1 MSLAS
6 RPYGSCSALE
16 FYLNSSAMSFNLYEM
31 SKSLSMGLLCGYPLS
46 KILSQSTVFGS
57 ECIRENFTAVE
68 LIGGEDMPTFQV
80 STYGLYTTNSFLTA
94 HLEDDVP
101 ETAWLLSRPLLSI
114 EHKPR
119 TCIMYQVGKQ
129 GAIVLLCCIN
139 LLNYIDRGI
148 IPGAPEKFNHF
159 ITNTLDVSVLRQSV
173 YFGLL
178 TSAFIASYSIF
189 SIVFGYFALTH
200 RPFRIIALGMT
211 VWVVAVAICGVAQAS
226 QSYYVLIIG
235 RLVSGVGEASFQC
248 TATPFINRHAPPA
261 KRSLYLGIY
270 LASITVG
277 TAVGYIYGSIFASSG
292 CGWAGAYFVEGIIM
306 IGFIVCCLTIV
317 PDELNQIPA
326 HIVERDE
333 IEHKQSSVAIVP
345 NTPDDEEKARTTVF
359 WEDQDRSQPL
369 EKPSFL
375 EEWWAIFTC
384 WPFMLIILGHA
395 AYTFSLAAMST
406 FSPAIFIGLRL
417 FEDETTVS
425 LIFGGL
431 VAITGT
437 IGTPLGGILVDYLA
451 KKKPDEIGRRCVISV
466 KALFYFMVAA
476 VAFGLVMVAFTSLK
490 VICLIFLTL
499 CLFCMCALT
508 VPETI
513 AILELFPE
521 SRRSMAVAANTLV
534 IHALGDVPSPIILGA
549 IKDAWAPDC
558 GTVEIDGEAGLN
570 PACAEDHVGLRNVLL
585 FAVLW
590 LVWGVIFWG
599 VAVIVLK
606 QKQEEEKRHAA
617 RRGLMVSAL

>member
-1 MSLAS
+1 MATPQVSVSGPFAT
-6 RPYGSCSALE
+6 
-16 FYLNSSAMSFNLYEM
+16 SSF
-31 SKSLSMGLLCGYPLS
+31 
-46 KILSQSTVFGS
+46 STVH
-57 ECIRENFTAVE
+57 C
-68 LIGGEDMPTFQV
+68 
-80 STYGLYTTNSFLTA
+80 
-94 HLEDDVP
+94 EDDVP
-101 ETAWLLSRPLLSI
+101 ETAWLLSRPLLSTNDQA
-114 EHKPR
+114 R
-119 TCIMYQVGKQ
+119 SCTMYRVDKQ
-129 GAIVLLCCIN
+129 GAIVLLCLIN
-139 LLNYIDRGI
+139 LLNYVDRGI

-178 TSAFIASYSIF
+178 TSAFIATYSIF

-211 VWVVAVAICGVAQAS
+211 VWVLAVAICGMAQVFE
-226 QSYYVLIIG
+226 SYYVLIVG
-235 RLVSGVGEASFQC
+235 RLISGVGEASFQC

-277 TAVGYIYGSIFASSG
+277 TAVGYIYGSIFANSSF
-292 CGWAGAYFVEGIIM
+292 GWAGAYFVEGMIM
-306 IGFIVCCLTIV
+306 IGFIICCLVIV
-317 PDELNQIPA
+317 PDELNQTPSHPI
-326 HIVERDE
+326 ERDE
-333 IEHKQSSVAIVP
+333 FEHKQSSVIML
-345 NTPDDEEKARTTVF
+345 NTPDEEEKARTTTF

-369 EKPSFL
+369 DKPSFF
-375 EEWWAIFTC
+375 EEWWAILSC
-384 WPFMLIILGHA
+384 GPFMLIILGHA

-437 IGTPLGGILVDYLA
+437 IGTPMGGMLVDFLA
-451 KKKPDEIGRRCVISV
+451 RRKPDEIGRRCVISV
-466 KALFYFMVAA
+466 NALFYFMLAA
-476 VAFGLVMVAFTSLK
+476 VVFGLAMVAVTSIKPLSL
-490 VICLIFLTL
+490 VFLTL
-499 CLFCMCALT
+499 CLFSMCALS

-513 AILELFPE
+513 AVLELFPE
-521 SRRSMAVAANTLV
+521 SRRSMAVAANTMI

-558 GTVEIDGEAGLN
+558 GTVEINGEAELN
-570 PACAEDHVGLRNVLL
+570 PACEEDHVGLRKVLL

-599 VAVIVLK
+599 VAVLVVKRK
-606 QKQEEEKRHAA
+606 QKEEKRHAT
-617 RRGLMVSAL
+617 RNGLMVSTL